1 MASAETTT
9 QTEFSVVPKRP
20 VGRPRKNST
29 HPLDIQ
35 KQQVNSSV
43 QMAAAPTTMTEDKGI
58 ANNMSTSRLRLGEL
72 GSEGMAAIRDITNY
86 LQPLELRWPT
96 CLRTY
101 EKMKLDSTVSAALD
115 LGYILIEK
123 RFNEAKLHYNKSSE
137 RSKEAAEF
145 IEWCFDNM
153 DGQTLRSIARNAA
166 TFREHGFSILE
177 KVYTRVKDGKYK
189 GWFKVAKLGYRH
201 PLSLYQAEP
210 FVFGSD
216 GRELVSVKQDPS
228 FFKNSTGFFSYPN
241 SIHSEPIEIE
251 RKKFIL
257 MGYNATD
264 SLPLGLSPLCAAYKA
279 WREKVILEDLE
290 VTGTSK
296 SLSGMP
302 LIYIPNDIL
311 SKAAMDPTS
320 PEGLAVKALDRQ
332 MANLHAGEQAY
343 MRLPSDLIDG
353 SSTTRAYEL
362 RFFGVDGT
370 SQVPNTKELINDRK
384 KAILD
389 RLGAGF
395 INVGNDS
402 VGSYNLGESKS
413 NLHGHYVE
421 RDCNIIEEGLNKDLI
436 PQLLAMNNI
445 YLPSDELPYVLSGW
459 AEDPSKD
466 ETSKVI
472 QRTAAVGF
480 LPATPEVVDENFAML
495 GYNYR
500 IPEEYKTSPEKW
512 QEYMN
517 IYMPQFTSRSGD
529 GLAAGGLNGTSS
541 SVQGSADN
549 SVSNNENV

>member
-1 MASAETTT
+1 MASAETAT

-35 KQQVNSSV
+35 KQQQQVSSPV
-43 QMAAAPTTMTEDKGI
+43 QMAVAPSTMTEDKGV

-137 RSKEAAEF
+137 RSKEAADF

-228 FFKNSTGFFSYPN
+228 FFMNSTGFFSYPN
-241 SIHSEPIEIE
+241 RIHCEPIEIE

-257 MGYNATD
+257 FGYNATD
-264 SLPLGLSPLCAAYKA
+264 S
-279 WREKVILEDLE
+279 
-290 VTGTSK
+290 
-296 SLSGMP
+296 MP
-302 LIYIPNDIL
+302 
-311 SKAAMDPTS
+311 
-320 PEGLAVKALDRQ
+320 
-332 MANLHAGEQAY
+332 
-343 MRLPSDLIDG
+343 
-353 SSTTRAYEL
+353 
-362 RFFGVDGT
+362 FG
-370 SQVPNTKELINDRK
+370 KRK
-384 KAILD
+384 
-389 RLGAGF
+389 
-395 INVGNDS
+395 
-402 VGSYNLGESKS
+402 
-413 NLHGHYVE
+413 H
-421 RDCNIIEEGLNKDLI
+421 
-436 PQLLAMNNI
+436 
-445 YLPSDELPYVLSGW
+445 
-459 AEDPSKD
+459 
-466 ETSKVI
+466 
-472 QRTAAVGF
+472 
-480 LPATPEVVDENFAML
+480 
-495 GYNYR
+495 
-500 IPEEYKTSPEKW
+500 
-512 QEYMN
+512 
-517 IYMPQFTSRSGD
+517 
-529 GLAAGGLNGTSS
+529 
-541 SVQGSADN
+541 
-549 SVSNNENV
+549 